1 MNIKERVIVMNSNKI
16 PVVLS
21 SDNKVF
27 FGLATV
33 IVSMLEN
40 AYEDTFYD
48 IYVLCTDT
56 VTNENKNKLV
66 ELKNKYDK
74 FSLSF
79 MDMKDTFKNIPV
91 THKYVNYVSAFKFL
105 IPSLFPQF
113 DKILYLDT
121 DVMVRGD
128 LTELYNTN
136 IEDNYVAGC
145 LCLINHITC
154 RDSISKEIDIESM
167 DYYINAGVLL
177 MNLKSIR
184 ENKIDKQCIDMIGS
198 FKGSVDQHIM
208 NKVCYGKIFFL
219 PLKYNVTNS
228 SLKIFESNAA
238 KIFYSLQEIE
248 QAYKNPIIV
257 HWTGMSKPWQYYN
270 LFLAH
275 EWFRYFIKT
284 PFKDMKLDRKYAKHQ
299 GIISLL
305 KKLLSTIL
313 KKLWYG
319 LIYK

>member
-1 MNIKERVIVMNSNKI
+1 MNSNKI

-91 THKYVNYVSAFKFL
+91 THKDVNYVSAFKFL

-128 LTELYNTN
+128 LTELYNT
-136 IEDNYVAGC
+136 A
-145 LCLINHITC
+145 IT
-154 RDSISKEIDIESM
+154 
-167 DYYINAGVLL
+167 DYYIAAADDL
-177 MNLKSIR
+177 
-184 ENKIDKQCIDMIGS
+184 Q
-198 FKGSVDQHIM
+198 
-208 NKVCYGKIFFL
+208 
-219 PLKYNVTNS
+219 S
-228 SLKIFESNAA
+228 S
-238 KIFYSLQEIE
+238 
-248 QAYKNPIIV
+248 
-257 HWTGMSKPWQYYN
+257 
-270 LFLAH
+270 
-275 EWFRYFIKT
+275 
-284 PFKDMKLDRKYAKHQ
+284 
-299 GIISLL
+299 
-305 KKLLSTIL
+305 
-313 KKLWYG
+313 
-319 LIYK
+319 IYKKKIGMKKESPY

>member
-1 MNIKERVIVMNSNKI
+1 MNPNKVPIVM
-16 PVVLS
+16 S

-27 FGLATV
+27 FTIATV

-40 AYEDTFYD
+40 ANKDTFYD

-56 VTNENKNKLV
+56 VTDESKNKLS
-66 ELKNKYDK
+66 ELKTQYNN

-79 MDMKDTFKNIPV
+79 IDMKDTFKNIPK
-91 THKYVNYVSAFKFL
+91 THKYVTYVSAFKFL

-113 DKILYLDT
+113 DKIIYLDT
-121 DVMVRGD
+121 DVIVRAD
-128 LTELYNTN
+128 LTDLYNTD

-145 LCLINHITC
+145 LCLVNHITC
-154 RDSISKEIDIESM
+154 RDGILRETGLESM
-167 DYYINAGVLL
+167 DYYINAGVIL
-177 MNLKSIR
+177 MNLKLIR
-184 ENKIDKQCIDMIGS
+184 QDKIDKKCIDMIGS

-219 PLKYNVTNS
+219 PPKYNISTS
-228 SLKIFESNAA
+228 SLKIFESDAI
-238 KIFYSLQEIE
+238 KIFYSMQEVE
-248 QAYKNPIIV
+248 QAYKNPVIF
-257 HWTGMSKPWQYYN
+257 HWTGGNKPWQYYN

-284 PFKDMKLDRKYAKHQ
+284 PFKDMKLDRKYLKRT
-299 GIISLL
+299 GVFSIFKNFLSRTL
-305 KKLLSTIL
+305 KKM
-313 KKLWYG
+313 WYG

>member
-1 MNIKERVIVMNSNKI
+1 MNFDKI
-16 PVVLS
+16 PIIMS

-27 FGLATV
+27 FTVATA
-33 IVSMLEN
+33 ITSMLEN
-40 AYEDTFYD
+40 ANKNTFYD

-56 VTNENKNKLV
+56 VTNESKNKLS
-66 ELKNKYDK
+66 ELKKQYDK

-79 MDMKDTFKNIPV
+79 IDMKDTFKDIPK

-113 DKILYLDT
+113 DKVLYLDT
-121 DVMVRGD
+121 DVIVRTD
-128 LTELYNTN
+128 LTELYSTD
-136 IEDNYVAGC
+136 IKDNYVAGC
-145 LCLINHITC
+145 LCLVNHITC
-154 RDSISKEIDIESM
+154 RDSISKETGIESM
-167 DYYINAGVLL
+167 DYYINAGVIL
-177 MNLKSIR
+177 MNLKEIR
-184 ENKIDKQCIDMIGS
+184 QNKIDKQCIDMIGS

-219 PLKYNVTNS
+219 PIKYNVSNS
-228 SLKIFESNAA
+228 SIKIFESGMG

-248 QAYKNPIIV
+248 QAYKNPAIF
-257 HWTGMSKPWQYYN
+257 HWTGGNKPWQCYN

-284 PFKDMKLDRKYAKHQ
+284 PFKDMKLDRKYVKQ
-299 GIISLL
+299 KGLFSVFRRFLSLTL
-305 KKLLSTIL
+305 KEI
-313 KKLWYG
+313 YYQ